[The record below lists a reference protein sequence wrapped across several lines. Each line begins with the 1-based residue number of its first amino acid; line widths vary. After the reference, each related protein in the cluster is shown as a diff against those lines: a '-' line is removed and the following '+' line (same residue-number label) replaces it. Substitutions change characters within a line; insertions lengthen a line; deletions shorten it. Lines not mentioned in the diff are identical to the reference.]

1 MRKAALWL
9 FFIMVVSYVIAFSAI
24 DEMNLNLEGFI
35 QSIKDDNVL
44 LFDDE
49 MQENIS
55 QEVEI
60 GLDAIEEIRVDVISS
75 QVQVMREDRTD
86 VEIILEGS
94 YKAVPA
100 YVPPRIE
107 THVSG
112 GILYINVEHAKG
124 VFSASHLSTHLKVII
139 PEVFEE
145 KIDIVST
152 SGDVKVSYGRFEKIA
167 VETVSGNIDLTGV
180 ESSVSQLKST
190 SGEIEV
196 DRTTGSVD
204 ARSISGDLDVK
215 FEMLNANSSFEST
228 SGDIKISLPP
238 GQGCMVDFTTTS
250 GTIETL
256 VDMKSENKT
265 DRLLKGK
272 LGDGA
277 YALDAKTVSGDIVL
291 R

>member
-49 MQENIS
+49 MQENIN
-55 QEVEI
+55 QKVEV
-60 GLDAIEEIRVDVISS
+60 GLDALEEIRVDVISS

-86 VEIILEGS
+86 IEIILEGS

-100 YVPPRIE
+100 YTPPRIE
-107 THVSG
+107 TRVSG

-139 PEVFEE
+139 PESFNETVE
-145 KIDIVST
+145 IDST

-167 VETVSGNIDLTGV
+167 VQTVSGNIDLNAV
-180 ESSVSQLKST
+180 ESSFSNLKST

-196 DRTTGSVD
+196 DRAVGSVD
-204 ARSISGDLDVK
+204 ARSISGDIDVK
-215 FEMLNANSSFEST
+215 FELLNAKSSFDST
-228 SGDIKISLPP
+228 SGDIKISVPP
-238 GQGCMVDFTTTS
+238 DQGCMVDFETTS

-256 VDMKSENKT
+256 LDMKSENMT
-265 DRLLKGK
+265 DHLLKGK